1 MCTDD
6 LQLNLLPEKTCLK
19 SKRAIVYSLLQTFS
33 ILYSL
38 EGVAEISQL
47 ILSAVCCPRV
57 VRSATINFSS
67 EPHNSH
73 LLFRHTSKFSSR
85 LGRVNENNVARSK
98 NCCGWPSSPHERL
111 VSYSLFTNTY
121 TCKLGIFPYLENSY
135 FSMFTKSEFSPS

>member
-19 SKRAIVYSLLQTFS
+19 SKSYCLLFAPNLLYPLFIGRSCGNIAAHSFSSLLPKS
-33 ILYSL
+33 
-38 EGVAEISQL
+38 SQV
-47 ILSAVCCPRV
+47 SHN
-57 VRSATINFSS
+57 NFSS
-67 EPHNSH
+67 EPHTSH